1 MRLRLAVVL
10 LLPAAAA
17 ATDWPFGG
25 GPLQTRYSP
34 LSQITAANVSG
45 LKVAWTYDTGDAFP
59 GSEMQCQPVVAHG
72 VLYAA
77 SPRLRVFAPDAA
89 PGARKGSF
97 DPHADDRAAGRKP
110 ARSRLRGLMYWE

>member
-34 LSQITAANVSG
+34 LSQITAANVAG
-45 LKVAWTYDTGDAFP
+45 LKVAWTYDTGDAFQ
-59 GSEMQCQPVVAHG
+59 GSEMECQPVVAHG
-72 VLYAA
+72 VLYAM
-77 SPRLRVFAPDAA
+77 SPSLRVFPLDAA
-89 PGARKGSF
+89 TGAPKWRF
-97 DPHADDRAAGRKP
+97 AP
-110 ARSRLRGLMYWE
+110 